1 MLNLPSLMFNYG
13 KNFWV
18 LCWSMFF
25 FMTSFNLIIPELN
38 GFLKNLGGQE
48 YQSLIIALFT
58 ISACIS
64 RPFSG
69 KLADKIGRKK
79 VMYIGM
85 FISVFTSLIYPFS
98 TSFSFAVLF
107 FLGLRFL
114 HGFSAGFFPTG
125 ATALITD
132 ILPDNQRGKGMGVWG
147 MFISLGIGVGQ
158 GFGSFINNSFG
169 TNCLFLFAS
178 AIAIISGL
186 LIFRVKESLKNAQPF
201 KPEFLS
207 VKLNEIVEPAV
218 LPAAIVMFLSAT
230 CSGIIFVTSPDICDF
245 LKIETKGWFFICY
258 VLTTLI
264 VRFFCGSLS
273 DIIGRRKTLLIGMFF
288 LIISMFL
295 IGYSHDILSYSIGSI
310 IFGIAT
316 GISSP
321 TLFAW
326 TADLSRI
333 EHRGLGSGTMF
344 IALELGIMFGS
355 LSTIFTYNHQLASIP
370 FVFSIGAFLA
380 FTAFLYLIWH
390 LLKRKSLT

>member
-1 MLNLPSLMFNYG
+1 MLSYG

-18 LCWSMFF
+18 LCLSMFF

-38 GFLKNLGGQE
+38 VFLKNLHGQE

-58 ISACIS
+58 ISSCIS

-69 KLADKIGRKK
+69 KLADTIGRKK

-85 FISVFTSLIYPFS
+85 FIAGFVSLIYPFS
-98 TSFSFAVLF
+98 STLSCSVLF
-107 FLGLRFL
+107 FLSLRFI

-132 ILPDNQRGKGMGVWG
+132 ILPDDQRGKGMGVWG

-158 GFGSFINNSFG
+158 GLGSLINNSLG
-169 TNCLFLFAS
+169 TNYLFLIAS
-178 AIAIISGL
+178 AFAMISGL
-186 LIFRVKESLKNAQPF
+186 LTLQVKESLQNSQPF
-201 KPEFLS
+201 KLEFLS
-207 VKLNEIVEPAV
+207 LKLDEIVEPTV

-230 CSGIIFVTSPDICDF
+230 CSGIIFVTSSDISVF
-245 LKIETKGWFFICY
+245 LKLETKGWFFIFY

-273 DIIGRRKTLLIGMFF
+273 DIIGRRKTLLIAMFF

-295 IGYSHDILSYSIGSI
+295 IGYSKDIVSYSIGSI

-326 TADLSRI
+326 TADLSRT

-355 LSTIFTYNHQLASIP
+355 LSTIFTYNHKLTSIP
-370 FVFSIGAFLA
+370 LVFSIGALLA
-380 FTAFLYLIWH
+380 FTAFIYLIWH
-390 LLKRKSLT
+390 LSRRKSLT